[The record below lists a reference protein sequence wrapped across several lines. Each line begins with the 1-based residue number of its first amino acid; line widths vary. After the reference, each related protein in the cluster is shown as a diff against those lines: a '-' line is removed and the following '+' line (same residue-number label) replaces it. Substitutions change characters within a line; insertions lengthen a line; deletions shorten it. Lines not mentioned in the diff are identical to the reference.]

1 METPDW
7 MERVDTLLKES
18 KPLRMEHLR
27 PMKKMLDNMDKYQ
40 DLLIE
45 LLTTLRAMRAAL
57 KKRIERLEYH
67 GY

>member
-7 MERVDTLLKES
+7 MERVDTILKEG
-18 KPLRMEHLR
+18 KPMRMEHLR
-27 PMKKMLDNMDKYQ
+27 PMKQMLDNMDKYQ